1 LLRRSVLAAV
11 ASGALAAAIFGAV
24 IWSRPTAAPYTE
36 DSIAAAARE
45 AFANDQP
52 GALLEQKAPPPGF
65 PVSSI
70 VGTPAGAR
78 WRKLPSFLGRS
89 AVVYQLRRGPTRG
102 DLFVVRLAASPRA
115 PKIELSRVPVSPQP
129 VSTAGMTSA
138 VWREQG
144 LLYALVVDGGDGE
157 YRRFIAAHPVVAM
170 LAPARQR

>member
-1 LLRRSVLAAV
+1 MLRRSVLATA

-24 IWSRPTAAPYTE
+24 VWSRPTAAPYTE

-52 GALLEQKAPPPGF
+52 GSLLEQKAPPPGF

-144 LLYALVVDGGDGE
+144 LLFALVVEGGDGE